1 MGTRSVGGPGVSI
14 MGRSFA
20 SRVSSPRLKWVILV
34 FWLVLVAAAAPL
46 ASKLTAEQNNEISS
60 WLPGDAEST
69 LALER
74 QTAMGSDP
82 NIVPTVLLYE
92 RTDGLDQADM
102 AAIAEDAQVFGQL
115 DELDGTVVGP
125 IPSEDG
131 QAAQLVVPL
140 NVGPNGWE
148 ALAPL
153 VDDMRAEARDG
164 PHGLD
169 VYVTGAGG
177 FAADSSEAFAG
188 IDSTLLYAALGV
200 VIGILLL
207 TYRSPILWILPILS
221 AVVALY
227 CAQALIYLLAHYAD
241 LTVNAQSASIL
252 TVLVI
257 GAGTD
262 YALLLVARYR
272 EELRLHGDRHEA
284 MTEAVH
290 RAGPAVLA
298 SGSTVI
304 LGMLCLLA
312 ADMNSSAGLGPVA
325 AIGVA
330 VTLAV
335 LMTLLPALLVICGRW
350 VFWPVR
356 PALGTAEPT
365 ATGLWA
371 RVGTAIRPRPR
382 VVWVATT
389 AALLVAS
396 LGLFALNAK
405 GLSQADSFRG
415 TPESVVGQEVASRH
429 FPAAAGDPV
438 YVLTSADTADD
449 VASAVA
455 ANGGIS
461 ATGDPQ
467 VVGDDAVIQAT
478 LADPVDSEAAYDTI
492 RSLRSE
498 LDAVGDGEAL
508 VGGNTA
514 INLDVQ
520 TASQRDNR
528 VIIPLVM
535 GAVLVVLGLL
545 LRAVV
550 APVILVATVVLS
562 YGAALGLSALIF
574 DWTINVE
581 STDSA
586 FPLFVF
592 VFLVALGID
601 YNIFLMTRVREEAHD
616 HGTRRAALIGLA
628 ATGGVITSAG
638 LVLAATFA
646 VLATLPLTFVTQL
659 GIAVAL
665 GVLIDT
671 VIVRSVLVTS
681 LTLDVGRWMWWP
693 SSLAHRRD
701 EPEVP
706 AVGAEEAHVPAPRSE
721 PDVAPRVTPER

>member
-1 MGTRSVGGPGVSI
+1 
-14 MGRSFA
+14 MGRAFA
-20 SRVSSPRLKWVILV
+20 SRVSHHRFKWVILL
-34 FWLVLVAAAAPL
+34 FWLVLAAAAAPL
-46 ASKLTAEQNNEISS
+46 AGALTDEQNNEVSS

-69 LALER
+69 LALNQQIE
-74 QTAMGSDP
+74 MGSDP
-82 NIVPTVLLYE
+82 NVIPAVVVYE
-92 RTDGLDQADM
+92 RTDGLRPADI
-102 AAIAEDAQVFGQL
+102 AAVQEDAQTFGQL
-115 DELDGTVVGP
+115 DDLEGAVVGP
-125 IPSEDG
+125 FPSEDG

-140 NVGPNGWE
+140 NVGSDGWE
-148 ALAPL
+148 AIAPL
-153 VDDMRAEARDG
+153 VDDMRAEASDG
-164 PHGLD
+164 PDGLEA
-169 VYVTGAGG
+169 YVTGQAG

-188 IDSTLLYAALGV
+188 IDGTLLYAALGV
-200 VIGILLL
+200 VIVILLL
-207 TYRSPILWILPILS
+207 TYRSPVLWILPIFS
-221 AVVALY
+221 AVVALF
-227 CAQALIYLLAHYAD
+227 CAEALIYLLARYAD

-262 YALLLVARYR
+262 YALLLIARYR
-272 EELRLHGDRHEA
+272 EELRLHADRHEA

-304 LGMLCLLA
+304 LGMLCLMA
-312 ADMNSSAGLGPVA
+312 ADMNSTAGLGPVA
-325 AIGVA
+325 AIGVG
-330 VTLAV
+330 VTLVV

-356 PALGTAEPT
+356 PSLGSREPS
-365 ATGLWA
+365 ATGFWA
-371 RVGTAIRPRPR
+371 RVGNLIRPRPR
-382 VVWVATT
+382 AVWVTTT
-389 AALLVAS
+389 ALLLVAG
-396 LGLFALNAK
+396 LGLYALNAR

-415 TPESVVGQEVASRH
+415 TPESVVGQEVAARH

-449 VASAVA
+449 VADAVA
-455 ANGGIS
+455 ASDGIS
-461 ATGDPQ
+461 ATGEPQ
-467 VVGDDAVIQAT
+467 ISGDTAMIQAT
-478 LADPVDSEAAYDTI
+478 LTDPADSQAAYDTI
-492 RSLRSE
+492 ESLRSD
-498 LDAVGDGEAL
+498 LDDVGDGEAL

-535 GAVLVVLGLL
+535 GVVLIVLGVL

-550 APVILVATVVLS
+550 APLILVATVVLS
-562 YGAALGLSALIF
+562 YGAALGLSALVF
-574 DWTINVE
+574 DWALGVGT
-581 STDSA
+581 TDSA

-601 YNIFLMTRVREEAHD
+601 YNIFLMTRVREEAFD
-616 HGTRRAALIGLA
+616 HGTRRAALIGLS

-665 GVLIDT
+665 GVLLDT
-671 VIVRSVLVTS
+671 VVVRSVLVTA
-681 LTLDVGRWMWWP
+681 LTLDVGRLMWWP
-693 SSLAHRRD
+693 SALAKRRD
-701 EPEVP
+701 EPEPPPSEQAADVRLPVP
-706 AVGAEEAHVPAPRSE
+706 RQEGGAEISPSADRSPGPRG
-721 PDVAPRVTPER
+721 P

>member
-1 MGTRSVGGPGVSI
+1 
-14 MGRSFA
+14 MGRTFA
-20 SRVSSPRLKWVILV
+20 SRVSHPRLKWVILV
-34 FWLVLVAAAAPL
+34 FWLVLAAFAAPL
-46 ASKLTAEQNNEISS
+46 AGGLTDEQDNEISS

-69 LALER
+69 LALE
-74 QTAMGSDP
+74 QLTALGSDP
-82 NIVPTVLLYE
+82 DVIPAVIVYE
-92 RTDGLDQADM
+92 RSEGLTSADL
-102 AAIAEDAQVFGQL
+102 AAVGEDAGTFGRL
-115 DELDGTVVGP
+115 DDVDGPVVGP
-125 IPSEDG
+125 IPSQDG
-131 QAAQLVVPL
+131 QAVQLVVPI
-140 NVGPNGWE
+140 NVGPDGWE
-148 ALAPL
+148 AIAPL
-153 VDDMRAEARDG
+153 VDDMRAEARNGPDG
-164 PHGLD
+164 LA
-169 VYVTGAGG
+169 VYVTGPAGN
-177 FAADSSEAFAG
+177 AADSSEAFEG
-188 IDSTLLYAALGV
+188 IDGALLYSALGV
-200 VIGILLL
+200 VIVILLF
-207 TYRSPILWILPILS
+207 TYRSPILWMLPIFS
-221 AVVALY
+221 AVVALF
-227 CAQALIYLLAHYAD
+227 CAQALIYLLARYAD

-252 TVLVI
+252 TVLVV

-262 YALLLVARYR
+262 YALLLIARYR
-272 EELRLHGDRHEA
+272 EELRVHADRHEA

-304 LGMLCLLA
+304 LGMLCLLV
-312 ADMNSSAGLGPVA
+312 ADMNSTAGLGPVA

-356 PALGTAEPT
+356 PAFGSVEPT
-365 ATGLWA
+365 ATGVWA
-371 RVGTAIRPRPR
+371 RMGSRIRPRPR
-382 VVWVATT
+382 VVWVGTT
-389 AALLVAS
+389 AALLVAA
-396 LGLFALNAK
+396 LGLFTLNAK
-405 GLSQADSFRG
+405 GLTQAESFRG
-415 TPESVVGQEVASRH
+415 TPESIVGDEVASRH
-429 FPAAAGDPV
+429 FPGSAGNPV
-438 YVLTSADTADD
+438 YVLTTAAAADE
-449 VASAVA
+449 VAAEVA
-455 ANGGIS
+455 ANDGID
-461 ATGDPQ
+461 ATEEPLVSGDE
-467 VVGDDAVIQAT
+467 ALIQAT
-478 LADPVDSEAAYDTI
+478 LADPADSDAAYDTV
-492 RSLRSE
+492 RAMRAE
-498 LDAVGDGEAL
+498 LDDVGDGEAL

-535 GAVLVVLGLL
+535 GVVLLVLGLL

-550 APVILVATVVLS
+550 APLILVATVVLS

-601 YNIFLMTRVREEAHD
+601 YNIFLMTRVREEAFD

-665 GVLIDT
+665 GVLLDT
-671 VIVRSVLVTS
+671 IVVRSVLVTA

-693 SSLAHRRD
+693 SRLTHRLD
-701 EPEVP
+701 EPELPAGQAGEMHLPVP
-706 AVGAEEAHVPAPRSE
+706 RPESGAGVSPSASRSPGPRG
-721 PDVAPRVTPER
+721 P

>member
-1 MGTRSVGGPGVSI
+1 
-14 MGRSFA
+14 MGRTFA
-20 SRVSSPRLKWVILV
+20 SRVSHPRLKWVILV
-34 FWLVLVAAAAPL
+34 FWLVLAAFAAPL
-46 ASKLTAEQNNEISS
+46 AGGLTDEQDNEISS

-69 LALER
+69 LALE
-74 QTAMGSDP
+74 QLSALGSDP
-82 NIVPTVLLYE
+82 DVIPAVIVYE
-92 RTDGLDQADM
+92 RSEGLTSADL
-102 AAIAEDAQVFGQL
+102 AAVGEDAGTFGRL
-115 DELDGTVVGP
+115 DDVDGPVVGP
-125 IPSEDG
+125 IASQDG
-131 QAAQLVVPL
+131 QAAQLVVPI
-140 NVGPNGWE
+140 NVGPDGWE
-148 ALAPL
+148 AIAPL
-153 VDDMRAEARDG
+153 VDEMRAEARNGPDG
-164 PHGLD
+164 LA
-169 VYVTGAGG
+169 VYVTGPAGN
-177 FAADSSEAFAG
+177 AADSSEAFEG
-188 IDSTLLYAALGV
+188 IDGALLYSALGV
-200 VIGILLL
+200 VIVILLF
-207 TYRSPILWILPILS
+207 TYRSPVLWMLPIFS
-221 AVVALY
+221 AVVALF
-227 CAQALIYLLAHYAD
+227 CAQALIYLLARHAD

-252 TVLVI
+252 TVLVV

-272 EELRLHGDRHEA
+272 EELRLHADRHEA

-304 LGMLCLLA
+304 LGMLCLLV
-312 ADMNSSAGLGPVA
+312 ADMNSTAGLGPVA

-356 PALGTAEPT
+356 PAFGSVEPT
-365 ATGLWA
+365 ATGVWA
-371 RVGTAIRPRPR
+371 RVGSRIRPRPR
-382 VVWVATT
+382 VVWIGTT
-389 AALLVAS
+389 AALLVAA
-396 LGLFALNAK
+396 LGLFTLNAK
-405 GLSQADSFRG
+405 GLSQAESFRG
-415 TPESVVGQEVASRH
+415 TPESIVGDEVANRH
-429 FPAAAGDPV
+429 FPGSAGNPV
-438 YVLTSADTADD
+438 YVLTTASTADEVAAA
-449 VASAVA
+449 VAS
-455 ANGGIS
+455 NDGID
-461 ATGDPQ
+461 ATEEPLVSGDE
-467 VVGDDAVIQAT
+467 ALIQAT
-478 LADPVDSEAAYDTI
+478 LADPADSQAGYDTV
-492 RSLRSE
+492 SALRSE
-498 LDAVGDGEAL
+498 LDNVGDGEAL

-535 GAVLVVLGLL
+535 GVVLLVLGLL

-550 APVILVATVVLS
+550 APLILVATVVLS
-562 YGAALGLSALIF
+562 YGAALGLSALVF

-601 YNIFLMTRVREEAHD
+601 YNIFLMTRVREEAFD

-665 GVLIDT
+665 GVLLDT
-671 VIVRSVLVTS
+671 LVVRSVLVTS

-693 SSLAHRRD
+693 SRLAHRLD
-701 EPEVP
+701 EPET
-706 AVGAEEAHVPAPRSE
+706 AVGQAAGVRLPVPRGEAAEPGVSPSASRSPGPRAP
-721 PDVAPRVTPER
+721 

>member
-1 MGTRSVGGPGVSI
+1 MARA
-14 MGRSFA
+14 FA
-20 SRVSSPRLKWVILV
+20 ARVSDHRFKWVILV

-46 ASKLTAEQNNEISS
+46 AGRLTDEQDNEISS

-74 QTAMGSDP
+74 QIELGSDP
-82 NIVPTVLLYE
+82 DVVPTVVLYE
-92 RTDGLDQADM
+92 RTDGLTPADN
-102 AAIAEDAQVFGQL
+102 AAIAQDARAFARHDRV
-115 DELDGTVVGP
+115 DDAVVGP

-140 NVGPNGWE
+140 NIGPDGWE
-148 ALAPL
+148 AIAPI
-153 VDDMRAEARDG
+153 VDDMRAEASDG
-164 PHGLD
+164 PDGLA
-169 VYVTGAGG
+169 VYMTGPGG
-177 FAADSSEAFAG
+177 NAADSSEAFAG
-188 IDSTLLYAALGV
+188 IDGTLLYAALGV
-200 VIGILLL
+200 VIVILLL
-207 TYRSPILWILPILS
+207 TYRSPVLWLLPIVS

-227 CAQALIYLLAHYAD
+227 CAEALIYLLARYAD

-272 EELRLHGDRHEA
+272 EELRLHADRHEA
-284 MTEAVH
+284 MTEALH

-312 ADMNSSAGLGPVA
+312 ADMNSTRGLGPVA
-325 AIGVA
+325 AIGVG
-330 VTLAV
+330 VTLVV

-356 PALGTAEPT
+356 PVLGSAEPS

-371 RVGTAIRPRPR
+371 RVGSWIRPRPR
-382 VVWVATT
+382 TVWVGTT
-389 AALLVAS
+389 AALLAAS
-396 LGLFALNAK
+396 LGLFTLNAK
-405 GLSQADSFRG
+405 GLAQAESFRG
-415 TPESVVGQEVASRH
+415 TPESIVGDEVAREH
-429 FPAAAGDPV
+429 FPAAAGNPV
-438 YVLTSADTADD
+438 VIVTSADTADD
-449 VASAVA
+449 VARAVA
-455 ANGGIS
+455 ATEGIGS
-461 ATGDPQ
+461 TAEPRVTGN
-467 VVGDDAVIQAT
+467 DALIEAT
-478 LADPVDSEAAYDTI
+478 LTDAADSQAAYDTVEV
-492 RSLRSE
+492 LRAD
-498 LDAVGDGEAL
+498 LDDVGDGEAL

-535 GAVLVVLGLL
+535 LVVLLVLGLL
-545 LRAVV
+545 LRALV
-550 APVILVATVVLS
+550 APLILVATVVLS
-562 YGAALGLSALIF
+562 YGAALGISALVF
-574 DWTINVE
+574 DWTINIE
-581 STDSA
+581 DTDSA

-601 YNIFLMTRVREEAHD
+601 YNIFLMTRVREEAFD
-616 HGTRRAALIGLA
+616 HGTRRAALIGLS

-646 VLATLPLTFVTQL
+646 VLGTLPLTFITQL

-665 GVLIDT
+665 GVLLDT
-671 VIVRSVLVTS
+671 IIVRSVLVTA
-681 LTLDVGRWMWWP
+681 LNLDVGRWMWWP
-693 SSLAHRRD
+693 SALARRQD
-701 EPEVP
+701 EPEPPPGGAAQDVRVP
-706 AVGAEEAHVPAPRSE
+706 VPRQGAEEEISPSADRSPGPRG
-721 PDVAPRVTPER
+721 P